1 MADCYF
7 CKSNA
12 KIFVLSK
19 FMKILVLG
27 SDGQLGSAF
36 KDLSKNYNNINFIFL
51 SQKKIN
57 YLNYYIL
64 RNFITKEKNVDLIIN
79 CCAFTNVNDATKQYK
94 KALIV
99 NYLFVIKLSK
109 ICKYYK
115 IDLVHYSTDYVFDG
129 KNKIPY
135 KENSKTN
142 PLNVYGL
149 TKLKADNFLLKQK
162 FKALIIRTSWV
173 FSYSPRSFVGKIIK
187 ISKINKCINVVDDQV
202 GCPTYAAD
210 LASTTIKIILHK
222 KFISLK
228 KTLLV
233 NFCNKGS
240 VSWYDFAKKILNI
253 KKINCSVMS
262 IQSNTLKN
270 STIRPNY
277 SVLETSK
284 IEKYFKIRIRTT
296 KVAIKECLQNQK

>member
-1 MADCYF
+1 
-7 CKSNA
+7 
-12 KIFVLSK
+12 
-19 FMKILVLG
+19 MKILVLG
-27 SDGQLGSAF
+27 GGGQLGSAF
-36 KDLSKNYNNINFIFL
+36 KNLSKNYNNISFIFL

-64 RNFITKEKNVDLIIN
+64 KKFIRKEKDINLIIN
-79 CCAFTNVNDATKQYK
+79 CCAFTDVNDATRQFK
-94 KALIV
+94 KAFII

-129 KNKIPY
+129 KKKLPY
-135 KENSKTN
+135 SENSKTN
-142 PLNVYGL
+142 PLNVYGI

-187 ISKINKCINVVDDQV
+187 ISKLKKSINVVNDQI
-202 GCPTYAAD
+202 GCPTYAPD
-210 LASTTIKIILHK
+210 LALTTIKIILHK

-233 NFCNKGS
+233 NFCNRGS
-240 VSWYDFAKKILNI
+240 MSWYGFAKKILNI
-253 KKINCSVMS
+253 KKINCSVVRIKS
-262 IQSNTLKN
+262 DEQKN
-270 STIRPNY
+270 DTIRPNY
-277 SVLETSK
+277 SVLSTTK
-284 IEKYFKIRIRTT
+284 IEKYFKIKIRSA
-296 KVAIKECLQNQK
+296 KLVIKECLQKKK